1 MDILQFL
8 TKSVDLL
15 PDSLGPVQTVL
26 EQSDQGLHCLP
37 IIKLSV
43 HYTLIQKRK
52 VTLQA
57 VPFNSKLKITLQ
69 VSFSWEKCMLFWLQG
84 FTKVIAL
91 YIKEE
96 YRVAD
101 IDYHKSYIWTGISQ

>member
-15 PDSLGPVQTVL
+15 AESLNPVQTAL

-52 VTLQA
+52 VTFQA
-57 VPFNSKLKITLQ
+57 VPFKSILNITLQ
-69 VSFSWEKCMLFWLQG
+69 VCFRGGGGGGEMHAFL
-84 FTKVIAL
+84 
-91 YIKEE
+91 
-96 YRVAD
+96 VAGV
-101 IDYHKSYIWTGISQ
+101 H